1 MNRNLL
7 LIHFSIM
14 NIVKRIIFTP
24 SNYILLFITYLF
36 QGVVLYQSAN
46 EYLLSRDGD
55 FSSLIVAPFYNSFNV
70 IISFIFIFGY
80 SEYIVAPL
88 NKKTSRHLKRIND
101 NEWVDQ
107 VSYLFGA
114 CFYSLLILT
123 PALIQ
128 IIFLS
133 LSVSNVTGEML
144 YPLLGCFF
152 LHIFIYAWMSIYARM
167 TKSKNATAL
176 MTFFT
181 IGVFTFLYNYSSL
194 INNIL
199 LSQVFNYLSFVPHL
213 KMVYSG
219 VFRSSDFVYFSSWV
233 LCCIFMW
240 CAYPSRRGDEI
251 LNNKKIYLYI
261 GRIGVVLCVLMINF
275 IGSKHDFIVDLSV
288 DKKMSLTKETKEEL
302 RKVKS
307 KISAYVFSSTSN
319 LERVNNLISLY
330 KILNKNI
337 TFSIVDP
344 DLRPDLVSKYA
355 VRKIPSIVLES
366 ENKHQLIYPVNEEK
380 ITQGM
385 IRASELDRIT
395 VGIYSQKVE
404 DYESFHQLRRQLK
417 NSFYEQKM
425 IYQLDDLV
433 GIDVLIYKI
442 NYDADD
448 DSHKEIEKFI
458 NEGGHL
464 IALIPP
470 NLNNRLMKWRKYLIT
485 YGVDINQHF
494 AVDLQSHVLGSKG
507 TVPFVNNPR
516 VINGSSLNGKIILP
530 LSSAITLT
538 DQSSRDVSSNIIVG
552 SHDGHGLSW
561 GERNINEVN
570 TTLVFDK
577 DDIRGPVGFVGHS
590 FLGSGNKGRLTTISS
605 SEFLDDKYQNISSNI
620 DYVMN
625 LLNAKD
631 RINIS
636 QSVRSNL
643 SGLYKNKVENSLR
656 STTYYVFVLPIV
668 LIFLFFYV
676 KRKYD

>member
-1 MNRNLL
+1 MSRSLG

-14 NIVKRIIFTP
+14 NIIKRTIFTP
-24 SNYILLFITYLF
+24 SNYFLLFITYLF
-36 QGVVLYQSAN
+36 QGIVLYQSAN
-46 EYLLSRDGD
+46 TYLLSKDGD

-70 IISFIFIFGY
+70 IISFIFVFGY
-80 SEYIVAPL
+80 SEYLVAPL

-107 VSYLFGA
+107 VSYFFGA

-133 LSVSNVTGEML
+133 FSVGNVTGEMI
-144 YPLLGCFF
+144 YPLLGCFI
-152 LHIFIYAWMSIYARM
+152 LHVFIYAWMNIYARM
-167 TKSKNATAL
+167 TKNRNATAL

-181 IGVFTFLYNYSSL
+181 IGVFTFLFNYSSL

-199 LSQVFNYLSFVPHL
+199 LSQILNYLSFVPHL

-219 VFRSSDFVYFSSWV
+219 VFRLSDFVYFSSWI

-240 CAYPSRRGDEI
+240 CVYPSRREKEI
-251 LNNKKIYLYI
+251 LSKKKIYLYI
-261 GRIGVVLCVLMINF
+261 GRVGVFLCVLMINF

-288 DKKMSLTKETKEEL
+288 DKKMSLTKETKQEL
-302 RKVKS
+302 KKIKS
-307 KISAYVFSSTSN
+307 KISAYIFSNTSH

-344 DLRPDLVSKYA
+344 DLRPDLVNKYE

-366 ENKHQLIYPVNEEK
+366 EKKHQLIYPVNEEN
-380 ITQGM
+380 ITLGM
-385 IRASELDRIT
+385 IRASALDRII
-395 VGIYSQKVE
+395 VGIYSQKEE
-404 DYESFHQLRRQLK
+404 DYESLKQLRRQLK

-425 IYQLDDLV
+425 IYQLDNLIGV
-433 GIDVLIYKI
+433 DVLIYKA
-442 NYDADD
+442 NYDIDD
-448 DSHKEIEKFI
+448 DSHEKIEKFI
-458 NEGGHL
+458 NQGGHL

-470 NLNNRLMKWRKYLIT
+470 NLNNRLVKWRKYLIT
-485 YGVDINQHF
+485 YGIDINQHF
-494 AVDLQSHVLGSKG
+494 AVDLQSHVSGSKG

-516 VINGSSLNGKIILP
+516 LIHGSSLSGKIILP

-552 SHDGHGLSW
+552 SHDENGTSW
-561 GERNINEVN
+561 GEKNINEVN
-570 TTLVFDK
+570 TNLVFNK
-577 DDIRGPVGFVGHS
+577 DDIQGPIGFVSHS
-590 FLGSGNKGRLTTISS
+590 ILGSGKKGRLTTISS
-605 SEFLDDKYQNISSNI
+605 SDFLDDKYQNISSNV

-625 LLNAKD
+625 LLNARD
-631 RINIS
+631 EINIS
-636 QSVRSNL
+636 QTVRSNM
-643 SGLYKNKVENSLR
+643 SGLYKNKVKNTLR
-656 STTYYVFVLPIV
+656 RTTYYVFALPVMLIV
-668 LIFLFFYV
+668 LFFYI